1 MMTEE
6 EYREM
11 YTEYAMESGT
21 RMTEEGFEEFKA
33 WRKKVEKYLYK
44 CAEST

>member
-11 YTEYAMESGT
+11 YTEYAMGSGS

>member
-1 MMTEE
+1 MLTEE

-11 YTEYAMESGT
+11 YTEYAMESGS
-21 RMTEEGFEEFKA
+21 RMTEEGFEEFKS